1 MRIRRRFRSALAM
14 LATAFMMLSGA
25 SASRADLLFTGSG
38 GGYSASA
45 DFSLSGNT
53 LKVTL
58 TNTSTT
64 SVRANGDTLGGL
76 FFNTT
81 TALTAVSA
89 ALNTAS
95 FTDTNNVVHNGSF
108 VARGSIVNNVGE
120 GWLYGH
126 GTKVSN
132 PTGYNS
138 TIAGAGYTMGFND
151 AQAQAFYNP
160 PVGNSPG
167 NPDYGL
173 VGLGGVTSN
182 PSNGL
187 KKPLFENSLVFT
199 LTVGNGFSLSELG
212 DTVRFQLGSDL
223 SETHFD
229 GKLAA
234 VPEPTTMAIAALGT
248 LGFIGYGLRR
258 RSAK

>member
-1 MRIRRRFRSALAM
+1 LVV
-14 LATAFMMLSGA
+14 LSSA
-25 SASRADLLFTGSG
+25 SASRADLLYTGSNG
-38 GGYSASA
+38 NYSAEA
-45 DFSLSGNT
+45 NFSLSGST
-53 LKVTL
+53 LTVTL
-58 TNTSTT
+58 TDTSLKTVT
-64 SVRANGDTLGGL
+64 SNGEVLAGL
-76 FFNTT
+76 FFNTS

-89 ALNTAS
+89 ALNTAN
-95 FTDTNNVVHNGSF
+95 FTDVNNVDHNGSF
-108 VARGSIVNNVGE
+108 IAYGSIVNNIGE

-126 GTKVSN
+126 GSKVSN

-234 VPEPTTMAIAALGT
+234 VPEPSTMAIAALGA

>member
-1 MRIRRRFRSALAM
+1 MRTRSRFRFTLSTLAAAL
-14 LATAFMMLSGA
+14 MMLSGA
-25 SASRADLLFTGSG
+25 SASRADLLYTGSS
-38 GGYSASA
+38 GGYSAAA

-53 LKVTL
+53 LTVTL
-58 TNTSTT
+58 TNTSTS

-126 GTKVSN
+126 PSSGS
-132 PTGYNS
+132 GYNS
-138 TIAGAGYTMGFND
+138 TIAAAGYTMGFND
-151 AQAQAFYNP
+151 GAAQAFYSNP
-160 PVGNSPG
+160 VTPLDGA
-167 NPDYGL
+167 DYAL
-173 VGLGGVTSN
+173 VGLGGIVN
-182 PSNGL
+182 PNGGL
-187 KKPLFENSLVFT
+187 KSPLFENSLVFT

-212 DTVRFQLGSDL
+212 NTVRFQMGTSLT
-223 SETHFD
+223 ETSFT
-229 GKLAA
+229 GTLAA
-234 VPEPTTMAIAALGT
+234 VPEPSTMAIAALGA